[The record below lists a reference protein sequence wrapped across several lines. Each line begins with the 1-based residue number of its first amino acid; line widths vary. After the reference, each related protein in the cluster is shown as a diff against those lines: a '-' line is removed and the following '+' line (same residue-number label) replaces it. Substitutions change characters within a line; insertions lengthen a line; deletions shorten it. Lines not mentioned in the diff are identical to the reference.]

1 MATSNTVTRMAG
13 TNATTAKVFGLGP
26 CGPAQSTAK
35 ARKATSYPNSPKAI
49 IIDASTIKRILLPL
63 FRSAQA
69 LSKCEERTRNSRAG
83 RAKASTENHSIA
95 RESRFAARE
104 LACHVQDG
112 ICVFGT
118 SREGLNGIV
127 SGRDEQI
134 DFPPPRFAL
143 DFIHHG

>member
-1 MATSNTVTRMAG
+1 MWSRV
-13 TNATTAKVFGLGP
+13 KH
-26 CGPAQSTAK
+26 SK
-35 ARKATSYPNSPKAI
+35 ARKATSHANRPKAI
-49 IIDASTIKRILLPL
+49 IIDASTIRRILLPL
-63 FRSAQA
+63 SGA
-69 LSKCEERTRNSRAG
+69 RTLFQIAWNARRTVELG

-104 LACHVQDG
+104 LACHVQNG

-118 SREGLNGIV
+118 SRERLNGIV
-127 SGRDEQI
+127 SGRDQQI